1 MINSTFYE
9 NDDQPNE
16 KCPNYVNKHE
26 INETWA
32 KDCLDKTS
40 QFTRIYVFFG
50 TENCLRFFMGE
61 MRDEG
66 LFSDSKLPEDRYV
79 VIQVETNVE
88 NPNLKE
94 YIWDWHDANP
104 KLVKNCE
111 EMANKRV
118 DQWNQWESLIVVSV
132 SK

>member
-1 MINSTFYE
+1 
-9 NDDQPNE
+9 
-16 KCPNYVNKHE
+16 
-26 INETWA
+26 
-32 KDCLDKTS
+32 
-40 QFTRIYVFFG
+40 
-50 TENCLRFFMGE
+50 MGE

-66 LFSDSKLPEDRYV
+66 LFSDSILPEDRYV

-88 NPNLKE
+88 NPDLKE
-94 YIWDWHDANP
+94 YIWDWNDTDP
-104 KLVKNCE
+104 RLVKNCT